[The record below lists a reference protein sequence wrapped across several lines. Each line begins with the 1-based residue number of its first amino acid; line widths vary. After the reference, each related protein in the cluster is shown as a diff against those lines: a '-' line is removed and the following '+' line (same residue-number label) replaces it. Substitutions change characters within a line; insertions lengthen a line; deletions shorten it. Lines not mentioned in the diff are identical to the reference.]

1 MSRNASY
8 SSSFMAAS
16 LQQLHEQQQVDVN
29 SNTNTN
35 SNRQNWNSS
44 NSVSTNSRSSNF
56 VSQKPNFVSQKPN
69 FDIFNTPIDSPSV
82 SRPSSRKSHTSLL
95 SQQLQNSESNS
106 FISNHKFNNRLS
118 SDSTSPIKYE
128 ADVSTGGK
136 ISEDNSTKGS
146 SKESS
151 AIADELDWLKFGI

>member
-1 MSRNASY
+1 MSRNASH

-16 LQQLHEQQQVDVN
+16 LQQLHEQQQVDLN
-29 SNTNTN
+29 PNPSAN
-35 SNRQNWNSS
+35 SNRQNWNTS

-56 VSQKPNFVSQKPN
+56 VTQKPN
-69 FDIFNTPIDSPSV
+69 FDIFNPPSDSPGI

-106 FISNHKFNNRLS
+106 FTSNHKYNNKLFS
-118 SDSTSPIKYE
+118 STSPMKY
-128 ADVSTGGK
+128 DVNSSTGEKSNDDG
-136 ISEDNSTKGS
+136 SMKGS